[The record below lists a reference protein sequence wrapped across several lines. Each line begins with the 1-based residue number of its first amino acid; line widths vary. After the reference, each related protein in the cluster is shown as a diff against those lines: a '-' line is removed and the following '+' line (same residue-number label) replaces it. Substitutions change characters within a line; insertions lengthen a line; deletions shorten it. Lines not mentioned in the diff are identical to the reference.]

1 MQMTCNNNQ
10 NCNIGSR
17 YKGNDLKECKI
28 LKKIIGLILLTCIIG
43 TLVGCSNSTTAAKE
57 KHDSSKIQVV
67 VSFNPLKEFAQAVG
81 KDKIEVT
88 TVVPEGVEPHDFEP
102 KIKDMENIT
111 KADLF
116 VYTGFGMESWVDKTL
131 TAIDDKNLVVVN
143 SSTGINPIK
152 NQGEEIEE
160 HGQFDPHIW
169 LSLKESKMQTKNI
182 KDALIKAD
190 PTNKVFY
197 EKNFQEYSGKLDK
210 LYNEYTVKFEGLTN
224 KNFVTGHAAFGYLCR
239 DFGLKQ
245 NSVEDVFAGGEP
257 TPQKIKKLVELSK
270 KNKIKVIFMEELAS
284 PRVSE
289 TLATEVGAKV
299 QKIYTIE
306 SNEDKKT
313 YIKSMEENLENI
325 YNSLK

>member
-1 MQMTCNNNQ
+1 M
-10 NCNIGSR
+10 
-17 YKGNDLKECKI
+17 

-43 TLVGCSNSTTAAKE
+43 TLVGCSNSATDAKE

-143 SSTGINPIK
+143 SSTGIDPIK

-160 HGQFDPHIW
+160 HGQYDPHIW
-169 LSLKESKMQTKNI
+169 LSLKESKIQTKNI
-182 KDALIKAD
+182 KDALVKAD

-197 EKNFQEYSGKLDK
+197 EKNFQEFSGKLDK
-210 LYNEYTVKFEGLTN
+210 LYNEYIVKFEGLQN

-245 NSVEDVFAGGEP
+245 NSVEDVFSGGEP
-257 TPQKIKKLVELSK
+257 TPQKIKELVELSK

-289 TLATEVGAKV
+289 TLATEVGASV

-313 YIKSMEENLENI
+313 YIESMEDNLSNI
-325 YNSLK
+325 YNSLKK

>member
-1 MQMTCNNNQ
+1 M
-10 NCNIGSR
+10 
-17 YKGNDLKECKI
+17 
-28 LKKIIGLILLTCIIG
+28 KKVISLVLLTCIIG
-43 TLVGCSNSTTAAKE
+43 TLVGCSKTTTDAKE
-57 KHDSSKIQVV
+57 KDTSKIQVV

-102 KIKDMENIT
+102 KIKDMKNIT

-116 VYTGFGMESWVDKTL
+116 VYNGFGMESWVDKTL

-143 SSTGINPIK
+143 SSAGINPIK
-152 NQGEEIEE
+152 NQGEVVNE
-160 HGQFDPHIW
+160 HGQYDPHIW
-169 LSLKESKMQTKNI
+169 LSLNEAKIQTKNI
-182 KDALIKAD
+182 KDALVKAD

-197 EKNFQEYSGKLDK
+197 EKNFQEFSGKLDK
-210 LYNEYTVKFEGLTN
+210 LYNEYKGKFAGLTN

-245 NSVEDVFAGGEP
+245 NSVEGVFAGGEP
-257 TPQKIKKLVELSK
+257 TPQTLKKLVDFTK
-270 KNKIKVIFMEELAS
+270 NNKIKVIFMEELAS

-289 TLATEVGAKV
+289 TLATGAGAKV

-306 SNEDKKT
+306 SNEDNKT
-313 YIKSMEENLENI
+313 YIESMEDNLMNI